1 MNETTTHI
9 NTMSSLSTSD
19 RMQLLRVI
27 QALEARI
34 AALEAAAAAE

>member
-1 MNETTTHI
+1 
-9 NTMSSLSTSD
+9 MSSLSTSD
-19 RMQLLRVI
+19 RLQLLRVI

>member
-1 MNETTTHI
+1 MNETTPLI

-19 RMQLLRVI
+19 RLQLLRVI

-34 AALEAAAAAE
+34 AALEAAAE

>member
-1 MNETTTHI
+1 MNQNTQAI

-19 RMQLLRVI
+19 RLQLLRVI

-34 AALEAAAAAE
+34 AALEAAAA

>member
-1 MNETTTHI
+1 MNQNTQAI

-19 RMQLLRVI
+19 RLQLLRVI

-34 AALEAAAAAE
+34 AALEAAA